1 MSDLVVPVLLCA
13 VFVAVTPN
21 LWTWCDRQL
30 VILRSAPVADA
41 PVVTTD
47 GGAVTTDAA
56 SALALVARNVRA
68 GMEASAAV
76 TSVHPPTAGL
86 LAVQRMLADG
96 VPLADALRHGST
108 EASTLAACM
117 HHGQFSPGAIDSAVS
132 VMRREEETRREI
144 LTALSS
150 ARASTRLLTA
160 LPFSFLALAFILSAG
175 VRSDI
180 TTPIGAVA
188 VVLGAAL
195 NRGGARW
202 MNRAAMR
209 AAHAGD
215 TQRDFVTHAATLAHH
230 IRAGGNLLSASAL
243 LAGGNPC
250 WAAAH
255 SALLRGERLSDA
267 LAPVRPTDSPLVD
280 VILSAHA
287 DGQPLLPA
295 LDALVE
301 HTAHAAHEA
310 TRAAVARLPA
320 VSTLPLVSC
329 VLPSFVLVALIP
341 VVLAATGGS
350 HAPVL

>member
-1 MSDLVVPVLLCA
+1 MPVLLCA
-13 VFVAVTPN
+13 VFVAVAPN
-21 LWTWCDRQL
+21 LWTWCDRQM
-30 VILRSAPVADA
+30 VILRSATVVDVPVAI
-41 PVVTTD
+41 TE
-47 GGAVTTDAA
+47 GGTGTTDAA

-68 GMEASAAV
+68 GMESSAAV
-76 TSVHPPTAGL
+76 TAVHPPTAGL
-86 LAVQRMLADG
+86 LAVQQMIADG

-117 HHGQFSPGAIDSAVS
+117 HHGQFSPGAIDSAVR

-150 ARASTRLLTA
+150 TRASTRLLTV
-160 LPFSFLALAFILSAG
+160 LPFSFLALALIFSAG
-175 VRSDI
+175 VRSGI
-180 TTPIGAVA
+180 TTPVGAAA

-202 MNRAAMR
+202 MNRTATR

-215 TQRDFVTHAATLAHH
+215 TQRDFVAHVAMLAHH

-243 LAGGNPC
+243 LANGSPG
-250 WAAAH
+250 WAAVH
-255 SALLRGERLSDA
+255 TSLLRGEPLAHA
-267 LAPVRPTDSPLVD
+267 LAPVGPTGSPLVN